1 MPEPFD
7 LCRQLCECALQFEEA
22 WEKKGITF
30 AAEIEDRAVI
40 DADPGLLEL
49 VWTNLLSNAVKF
61 TPTGGTVTL
70 TQTSAEDEVTVTV
83 ADTGCGMGEG
93 TLTHIFDQFYQGD
106 TSHAAEGNGLGLALV
121 RRILELSEG
130 TITVR
135 SAAGAGSSFTVQ
147 LPIRRRGEGELP

>member
-1 MPEPFD
+1 M
-7 LCRQLCECALQFEEA
+7 
-22 WEKKGITF
+22 
-30 AAEIEDRAVI
+30 
-40 DADPGLLEL
+40 
-49 VWTNLLSNAVKF
+49 WTNLLSNAVKF